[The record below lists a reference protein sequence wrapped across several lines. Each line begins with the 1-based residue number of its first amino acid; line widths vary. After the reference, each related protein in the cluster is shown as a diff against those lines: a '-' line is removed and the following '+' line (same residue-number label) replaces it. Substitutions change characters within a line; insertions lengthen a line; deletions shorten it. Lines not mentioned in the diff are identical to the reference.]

1 MMFSIHEMIYLGK
14 NRIFIGGCYNFQVFD
29 IVKNKTIMEEDNVY
43 FRCAEKLGT
52 DAFLIGA
59 HQLMLYRKSKLFG
72 YHKKNIF
79 SMFQNSE
86 MIHRLLQIET
96 DTVLCVSSKEKNYKL
111 RIYDIN
117 KNMLLYQYELKEFQ
131 LFPNI
136 FLYMNYIICQ
146 YIGKLLVLRNPF
158 LDKNK
163 RNIEK
168 IVSAVK
174 NNPDFE
180 IFNMTD
186 IVYCISEFLFF

>member
-1 MMFSIHEMIYLGK
+1 
-14 NRIFIGGCYNFQVFD
+14 
-29 IVKNKTIMEEDNVY
+29 
-43 FRCAEKLGT
+43 
-52 DAFLIGA
+52 
-59 HQLMLYRKSKLFG
+59 
-72 YHKKNIF
+72 
-79 SMFQNSE
+79 